1 MNEATEQIEVEP
13 VEAAEAVSETSSV
26 DATPSNDAAPAESEA
41 ASPTDEETPEPAT
54 RLVSVNEAIRYRKR
68 AQAAERDLAET
79 RARLEE
85 ATREAQAVQQ
95 RLAQSER
102 RAAID
107 AGLVESGATDLE
119 AARLLVEA
127 SLNEGEA
134 DVAAAIE
141 NVRRQRPQMFRTNHS
156 APRHTA
162 AMGPAVRS
170 APQGERDIDRAARAA
185 RRSGHNADVMHY
197 MNLRRSAPR

>member
-1 MNEATEQIEVEP
+1 MNETSQHVEVKP
-13 VEAAEAVSETSSV
+13 VEAAGAVSQTSSV
-26 DATPSNDAAPAESEA
+26 DAAPSNDAAPAESEA
-41 ASPTDEETPEPAT
+41 ASPIDEETPEPAT
-54 RLVSVNEAIRYRKR
+54 RLVSVSEAIRYRKR
-68 AQAAERDLAET
+68 AQAAERDLAQT

-85 ATREAQAVQQ
+85 ATRQAQAAQQ
-95 RLAQSER
+95 RLAQVER

-119 AARLLVEA
+119 AARLLVESA
-127 SLNEGEA
+127 LNEGEA

-141 NVRRQRPQMFRTNHS
+141 NVRRRRPQMFRTNHS

-162 AMGPAVRS
+162 AMGPAVRTT
-170 APQGERDIDRAARAA
+170 PETGRDLDRAAIAA

>member
-13 VEAAEAVSETSSV
+13 VEAVNALSETSPD
-26 DATPSNDAAPAESEA
+26 DATPSSDAAPAESEA
-41 ASPTDEETPEPAT
+41 SSPANEVRETGE
-54 RLVSVNEAIRYRKR
+54 RLVSVSEAIRYRKR
-68 AQAAERDLAET
+68 AQAAERELAET

-85 ATREAQAVQQ
+85 ATREAQAAQQ
-95 RLAQSER
+95 RLAQVER
-102 RAAID
+102 RAAIE

-119 AARLLVEA
+119 AARLLVESA
-127 SLNEGEA
+127 LNEGEA

-141 NVRRQRPQMFRTNHS
+141 NVRRRRPQMFRTNHS

-162 AMGPAVRS
+162 AMGPAVQP
-170 APQGERDIDRAARAA
+170 AVQGERDLDRAAIAA

>member
-1 MNEATEQIEVEP
+1 MNETTELIEVEQ
-13 VEAAEAVSETSSV
+13 V
-26 DATPSNDAAPAESEA
+26 DAADAAPAESEA
-41 ASPTDEETPEPAT
+41 SSEGASETAQEPVP
-54 RLVSVNEAIRYRKR
+54 RLVNVNEAIRYRKR

-85 ATREAQAVQQ
+85 AKREAQAVLQ

-162 AMGPAVRS
+162 AMGPAVRT
-170 APQGERDIDRAARAA
+170 APETGRDIEHAARAA
-185 RRSGHNADVMHY
+185 KRSGHNADVMHY

>member
-1 MNEATEQIEVEP
+1 MNETTEQIRMEQVEP
-13 VEAAEAVSETSSV
+13 AGALSAMFPEESA
-26 DATPSNDAAPAESEA
+26 PSKDAAPAESE
-41 ASPTDEETPEPAT
+41 SPSPANDESGEPAA
-54 RLVSVNEAIRYRKR
+54 RLVSVSEAIRYRKR

-79 RARLEE
+79 RARLEG
-85 ATREAQAVQQ
+85 ATCEAQAAQQ
-95 RLAQSER
+95 RLALAER

-107 AGLVESGATDLE
+107 AGLVGLGATDLE

-141 NVRRQRPQMFRTNHS
+141 SVRRRRPQMFRTNHS

-170 APQGERDIDRAARAA
+170 TPQGERDIDRAAIAA
-185 RRSGHNADVMHY
+185 KRSGHNADVMHY

>member
-1 MNEATEQIEVEP
+1 MNETTEQIRMEQVEP
-13 VEAAEAVSETSSV
+13 AGALSAMFPEESA
-26 DATPSNDAAPAESEA
+26 PSKDAAPAESESPSPANDESGDPA
-41 ASPTDEETPEPAT
+41 A
-54 RLVSVNEAIRYRKR
+54 RLVSVSEAIRYRKR

-85 ATREAQAVQQ
+85 ATREAQAAQQ
-95 RLAQSER
+95 RLALAER

-107 AGLVESGATDLE
+107 AGLVGLGATDLE

-141 NVRRQRPQMFRTNHS
+141 SVRRRRPQMFRANHS